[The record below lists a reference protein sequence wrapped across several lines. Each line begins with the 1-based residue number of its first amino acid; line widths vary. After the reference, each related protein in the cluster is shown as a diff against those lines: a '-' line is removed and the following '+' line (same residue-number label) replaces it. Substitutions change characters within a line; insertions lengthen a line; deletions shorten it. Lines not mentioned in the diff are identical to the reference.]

1 MTRIRAT
8 AIWTAL
14 LLVTG
19 IGVAVPQAGDSARVR
34 GLFISAGGPA
44 SSPTAELRS
53 GSLGLPF
60 SAETMSSSRYRVI
73 PGGLERS
80 AAERPVLEGDF
91 NGDRSV
97 DFDDFVVF
105 ATGFGKRRGQ
115 AGYDVRL
122 DLDGDGAVAFG
133 DFVRFAKAFG
143 TGG

>member
-1 MTRIRAT
+1 
-8 AIWTAL
+8 
-14 LLVTG
+14 
-19 IGVAVPQAGDSARVR
+19 
-34 GLFISAGGPA
+34 
-44 SSPTAELRS
+44 
-53 GSLGLPF
+53 
-60 SAETMSSSRYRVI
+60 
-73 PGGLERS
+73 
-80 AAERPVLEGDF
+80 
-91 NGDRSV
+91 V